1 MTITTK
7 KTYQTPVLKKVGTL
21 KSITL
26 KMGSKADAST
36 MTNDF
41 TT

>member
-1 MTITTK
+1 MIITTK

-26 KMGSKADAST
+26 KTGSNSDSS
-36 MTNDF
+36 MPRVV
-41 TT
+41 

>member
-1 MTITTK
+1 MTTTIK

-26 KMGSKADAST
+26 KTGS
-36 MTNDF
+36 
-41 TT
+41 TTDSSMPRVV